1 MNKTTK
7 KILLQYILAPVL
19 LVVFLWLIY
28 VQIQNRGS
36 FRQEWQTFYQQL
48 NAKSLF
54 LMVIVLL
61 LALLN
66 WLAEAQKWHLLL
78 NRIEQVSLRKA
89 FISVLSGMAFA
100 FVTPNRAGDFIG
112 RILFLEKQNRLRG
125 TIAALIGS
133 LSQMVVTFSFGFLGM
148 AYLHIFHPASWTLW
162 ALIAAAA
169 GLVVLLFGYLN
180 IRLLSRL
187 SGKFRKLRS
196 LVVAFYLFKRY
207 SRKELWKVLA
217 IALLRFLIYNGQF
230 LILLWAFDTQIPLGK
245 GFLLSGLM
253 FWLITVI
260 PTFFVADIGV
270 RGLITALVFV
280 NTGIAANAFSVLAAS
295 YTLWLI
301 NMVLPAIAGSI
312 FSTIKGSLSAK

>member
-28 VQIQNRGS
+28 VQIQKHGS
-36 FRQEWQTFYQQL
+36 FRQEWQVFYQNL
-48 NAKSLF
+48 NGTSLF
-54 LMVIVLL
+54 LLIVVLL
-61 LALLN
+61 LAPLN
-66 WLAEAQKWHLLL
+66 WLVEAQKWHVLL
-78 NRIEQVSLRKA
+78 NRIEQISIKKA

-100 FVTPNRAGDFIG
+100 FVTPNRTGDFIG
-112 RILFLEKQNRLRG
+112 RVLFLKKQNRLRG

-133 LSQMVVTFSFGFLGM
+133 LSQMVVTFGFGFLGM
-148 AYLHIFHPASWTLW
+148 VYLHMTHPASWTLW
-162 ALIAAAA
+162 VLIAAAA
-169 GLVVLLFGYLN
+169 GLAVLLLGYIN
-180 IRLLSRL
+180 IKLLSRL
-187 SGKFRKLRS
+187 SDKFRKLRS
-196 LVVAFYLFKRY
+196 LVIALYLFKRY
-207 SRKELWKVLA
+207 SRKELWKVLG

-230 LILLWAFDTQIPLGK
+230 LILLWAFDTQISVGA

-270 RGLITALVFV
+270 RGFITTLVFI
-280 NTGIAANAFSVLAAS
+280 NTGVVANAFSILAAS
-295 YTLWLI
+295 YALWLI

>member
-7 KILLQYILAPVL
+7 KILLQYVLAPVL
-19 LVVFLWLIY
+19 LLIFLWLIY
-28 VQIQNRGS
+28 RQIQNQGS
-36 FRQEWQTFYQQL
+36 FRQEWQTFYRQL
-48 NAKSLF
+48 NVKSL
-54 LMVIVLL
+54 LLVTLVIL
-61 LALLN
+61 LAPLN
-66 WLAEAQKWHLLL
+66 WLTEAQKWHLLL
-78 NRIEQVSLRKA
+78 NRIEQISLKKA

-112 RILFLEKQNRLRG
+112 RVLFLEKQNRLRG

-133 LSQMVVTFSFGFLGM
+133 LSQMVVTFGFGFLGM

-162 ALIAAAA
+162 VLIAAAA
-169 GLVVLLFGYLN
+169 GLAILLFGYLN

-196 LVVAFYLFKRY
+196 LILALYLFKRY
-207 SRKELWKVLA
+207 SRKELWKVLG

-230 LILLWAFDTQIPLGK
+230 LILLWAFDTQISVGT

-260 PTFFVADIGV
+260 PTFFVADIGI
-270 RGLITALVFV
+270 RGLITALLFV

-301 NMVLPAIAGSI
+301 NMVMPAIAGSI